1 MINLKSSFTLFILLI
16 CVKAYAQDLVKISP
30 QKPQAGEVINISFDP
45 KGSKIPDS
53 LERLFIN
60 FTSSNFYEM
69 PSRLPMKKDAGVWKV
84 SFKLPIY
91 SRYTSFTV
99 SDLSKAFVHQPTD
112 TSHYEFFVYKKDKLV
127 EGNYLAKGHSL
138 SVQNRK
144 SSTLQQQQQ
153 AFYKKELS
161 VYPDNYEAQ
170 LYILNYHI
178 KTEAGKAKWQ
188 ARRNALAVIEKKFR
202 SNPTFAGNINKTT
215 MGYLII
221 GEPQK
226 VDSIRQVIVKEFPN
240 AIVSIENK
248 LSRLIKNKNADL
260 VADSLQLLLSKAS
273 KENLEAYTS
282 AYDYLLKYYVKK
294 KDEVNAL
301 RYYSLA
307 LHGDTTPYQWKNYSN
322 YAKFFEENN
331 MLLDSAKKLNTHVLS
346 NLEKYPTSVIRYF
359 PETGYLIGFDE
370 KRAQNLKQIEVELK
384 AMQGILSYKL
394 GDKNEA
400 IKWLTEVKS
409 NLNNLKSKELLVKI
423 AETYKAMKDES
434 TAQQF
439 LGMAYKVAPFD
450 AHLTDLLKKSVNDAG
465 GKDADF
471 KRKIAELDKEWK
483 ETHFDDLKKIVLDLP
498 FPDFQIVD
506 MNKKPLTA
514 ADLKGKIVVMDLWAT
529 WCKPCLAFFPY
540 LQVIYDKYK
549 DDKDVVF
556 VILNS
561 ASGNT
566 FEDAFNWVDKNK
578 DYSFPFYYNQDKK
591 MGAKLDVTTI
601 PTTFIL
607 DKNSKIRFKKVGNEG
622 EKAMPQLDAM
632 IEFIKQQN

>member
-1 MINLKSSFTLFILLI
+1 MINLKGCAILFLSFLS
-16 CVKAYAQDLVKISP
+16 VQSYGQEMVKITP
-30 QKPQAGEVINISFDP
+30 ERPQASGNLEIIFDP
-45 KGSKIPDS
+45 QMSKIPDS
-53 LERLFIN
+53 VKKLFIN
-60 FTSSNFYEM
+60 FTSSNFYEL
-69 PSRLPMKKDAGVWKV
+69 PSRLPMKKEGDVWK
-84 SFKLPIY
+84 
-91 SRYTSFTV
+91 TSFTLPFYARYGTFTI
-99 SDLSKAFVHQPTD
+99 SDVNKEFVQQPTD
-112 TSHYEFFVYKKDKLV
+112 TSHYEFFVYKGDKLV

-144 SSTLQQQQQ
+144 SPTLAQQQQ

-161 VYPDNYEAQ
+161 VYPENYEAQ
-170 LYILNYHI
+170 LYILNYQI
-178 KTEAGKAKWQ
+178 KTQTGKAKWV
-188 ARRNALAVIEKKFR
+188 ARDKALAVIEKKFR
-202 SNPTFAGNINKTT
+202 SNPTFAGNVNKTT

-221 GEPQK
+221 GEPQR
-226 VDSIRQVIVKEFPN
+226 VDSIRKVIVKEFPDAN
-240 AIVSIENK
+240 VSIENK
-248 LSRLIKNKNADL
+248 LGHLLRHKNVEL
-260 VADSLQLLLSKAS
+260 VVDSLQSLLPKVSKEKAS
-273 KENLEAYTS
+273 AYS
-282 AYDYLLKYYVKK
+282 DAYDYLLKYYVKK
-294 KDEVNAL
+294 KDLANAL
-301 RYYSLA
+301 RYYNLVFKA
-307 LHGDTTPYQWKNYSN
+307 ETTPYHWKNYSN

-331 MLLDSAKKLNTHVLS
+331 MFLDSAKKLNTYVL
-346 NLEKYPTSVIRYF
+346 NNIDKYPTSVIRYF

-370 KRAQNLKQIEVELK
+370 RRAQNLKQLESELK

-400 IKWLTEVKS
+400 LKWLAEVK
-409 NLNNLKSKELLVKI
+409 NTLKSKELLLKV
-423 AETYKAMKDES
+423 ADTYKAMKDDE
-434 TAQQF
+434 TAQDF
-439 LGMAYKVAPFD
+439 LGKAYKVAPFD
-450 AHLTDLLKKSVNDAG
+450 VNVSSQLKNNIISAG
-465 GKDADF
+465 GSEADY
-471 KRKIAELDKEWK
+471 KRKIVALDKEWK
-483 ETHFDDLKKIVLDLP
+483 ETHFDDLRKIVLDIP

-566 FEDAFNWVDKNK
+566 FEDAYNWVSQNK
-578 DYSFPFYYNQDKK
+578 DYTFPFYYTLDKRLSND
-591 MGAKLDVTTI
+591 LDVTTI